1 MSGTILQEFRR
12 YASLIEAAMGSPG
25 ERSWVATAEGAGAV
39 QVERGALCATAM
51 LGGPTVE
58 AVAQVG
64 PLVQVAA
71 GGVPPELAVVDARGH
86 RRPVYRPLLVYG
98 WLQAF
103 RSWYELLPRADFVRW
118 DEALRAWCDLL
129 EADLGSHEPGDTG
142 TDAARGDAVAESAW
156 SALALFAAGRLFVR
170 DAWTDLA
177 SDAFGR
183 LTRGQTPA
191 GTFLTP
197 GPSDNPETW
206 WYHELVLLHAAA
218 SYAVQAEDRTA
229 ASAVAKATDFH
240 LRETQPD
247 HATSQPWGLFAFVW
261 NERTRPVADQLLH
274 AAAVNRPAG
283 ADGVSL
289 ILLADA
295 LYCLRLFDPARA
307 VAAPGGPPYQ
317 GKQP

>member
-1 MSGTILQEFRR
+1 MSGTALQEFRR
-12 YASLIEAAMGSPG
+12 YASLVEAAMGTPG
-25 ERSWVATAEGAGAV
+25 GRPFAPSAEPQGAV
-39 QVERGALCATAM
+39 QVERGSVFAAALIGPPTAD
-51 LGGPTVE
+51 
-58 AVAQVG
+58 AVAQVE
-64 PLVQVAA
+64 PLVSVA
-71 GGVPPELAVVDARGH
+71 GGAVPPELIVVDARGH

-103 RSWYELLPRADFVRW
+103 RHWYEVLPRADFVRW

-129 EADLGSHEPGDTG
+129 EAELGSSRIGDTG
-142 TDAARGDAVAESAW
+142 TDAGGGDAVAEAAW
-156 SALALFAAGRLFVR
+156 SALALFAAGRLFIR

-177 SDAFGR
+177 SDTFGR
-183 LTRGQTPA
+183 LARGQTPL

-197 GPSDNPETW
+197 GASDNPETW

-218 SYAVQAEDRTA
+218 GYAVQAEDRTV
-229 ASAVAKATDFH
+229 ASAVAKASDFH

-261 NERTRPVADQLLH
+261 NERTRPLADQLLH
-274 AAAVNRPAG
+274 AAAVNGPG
-283 ADGVSL
+283 GVDGVSL

-307 VAAPGGPPYQ
+307 VAAPGQPPYRA
-317 GKQP
+317 KQP

>member
-1 MSGTILQEFRR
+1 VG
-12 YASLIEAAMGSPG
+12 
-25 ERSWVATAEGAGAV
+25 ATAPYDFVPTSERDGVV
-39 QVERGALCATAM
+39 QVERGMVYNA
-51 LGGPTVE
+51 
-58 AVAQVG
+58 AVAGPPAPGVAAMVE
-64 PLVQVAA
+64 PLVRHAA
-71 GGVPPELAVVDARGH
+71 GGVPPDLSVADARGH
-86 RRPVYRPLLVYG
+86 HRPVYRPLLVYA

-103 RSWYELLPRADFVRW
+103 GPWYEVLPRADFVRW

-129 EADLGSHEPGDTG
+129 EAELGSAHAGDNGADAAAGDT
-142 TDAARGDAVAESAW
+142 VAQCAW

-177 SDAFGR
+177 SDTFGR
-183 LTRGQTPA
+183 LTRGQTPV

-218 SYAVQAEDRTA
+218 SYAVQAEDRTV

-247 HATSQPWGLFAFVW
+247 HATSQPWGLFAFAW
-261 NERTRPVADQLLH
+261 NERTRPLADQLLH
-274 AAAVNRPAG
+274 AAAVNRPG
-283 ADGVSL
+283 GLDGVSL

-295 LYCLRLFDPARA
+295 LYCLRLFDPACA
-307 VAAPGGPPYQ
+307 VAAPGRPPYRA
-317 GKQP
+317 K

>member
-1 MSGTILQEFRR
+1 M
-12 YASLIEAAMGSPG
+12 
-25 ERSWVATAEGAGAV
+25 
-39 QVERGALCATAM
+39 
-51 LGGPTVE
+51 
-58 AVAQVG
+58 
-64 PLVQVAA
+64 
-71 GGVPPELAVVDARGH
+71 
-86 RRPVYRPLLVYG
+86 
-98 WLQAF
+98 
-103 RSWYELLPRADFVRW
+103 
-118 DEALRAWCDLL
+118 
-129 EADLGSHEPGDTG
+129 
-142 TDAARGDAVAESAW
+142 
-156 SALALFAAGRLFVR
+156 ALALFAAGKVYVR

-177 SDAFGR
+177 SDIFGKLVR
-183 LTRGQTPA
+183 SQQSNDPPGQ
-191 GTFLTP
+191 FLRA
-197 GPSDNPETW
+197 SAEDNPDSHG
-206 WYHELVLLHAAA
+206 YHELVLLHAAA